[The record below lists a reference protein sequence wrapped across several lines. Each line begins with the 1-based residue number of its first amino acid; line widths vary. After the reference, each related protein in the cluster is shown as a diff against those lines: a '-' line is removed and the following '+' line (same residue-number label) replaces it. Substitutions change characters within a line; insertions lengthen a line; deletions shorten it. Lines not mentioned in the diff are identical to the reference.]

1 MPAMPKIIDPVT
13 GRQLVSAE
21 KAASVYGCSLT
32 HLTRQGREGKLRRWV
47 ESPRRIYYDLG
58 DVKRLAKENAAIV
71 KERGGR
77 PRKGTDAA

>member
-1 MPAMPKIIDPVT
+1 MPPMPKVIDPVT
-13 GRQLVSAE
+13 GRELVSAE
-21 KAASVYGCSLT
+21 KAASIYGCSMT
-32 HLTRQGREGKLRRWV
+32 HLTRLGREGQLRRWV

-58 DVKRLAKENAAIV
+58 DVKRLARDNAALL

>member
-1 MPAMPKIIDPVT
+1 MPPMPKVIDAIT
-13 GRQLVSAE
+13 GRELVSAE
-21 KAASVYGCSLT
+21 KAAAIYGCSMT
-32 HLTRQGREGKLRRWV
+32 HLARLGRDGQLRRWV

-58 DVKRLAKENAAIV
+58 DVKRLAKENAAVV

>member
-1 MPAMPKIIDPVT
+1 MPPMPKVIDPAT
-13 GRQLVSAE
+13 GRELVSAE
-21 KAASVYGCSLT
+21 KAASIYGCSMT
-32 HLTRQGREGKLRRWV
+32 HLARLGREGQLRRWV

-58 DVKRLAKENAAIV
+58 DVRRLAKENALLL